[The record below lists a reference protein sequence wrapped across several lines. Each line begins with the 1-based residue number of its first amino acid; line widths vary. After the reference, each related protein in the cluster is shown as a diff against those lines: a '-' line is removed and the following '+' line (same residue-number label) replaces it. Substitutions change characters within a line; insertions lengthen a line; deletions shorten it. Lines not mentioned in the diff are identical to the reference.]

1 VRAAALRRRRLTLAL
16 LLAGCAG
23 CTVAEIKEKTH
34 QTVQSGSEVAGKAAM
49 KGKEVTGDTAV
60 KGKEL
65 AADTAE
71 HGKVVAKT
79 ASKALR
85 KGFADLKPQEEYF
98 IGRAVAARI
107 LGTYRALDDPAA
119 TRYLNAI
126 GLTLAEVSTN
136 PEVYGGWHF
145 ILLDSDEV
153 NAFAAPGGF
162 VFVTRGLYQSCR
174 TEDQLAAVVAHE
186 VGHVTLKHG
195 LAAIKTSRLTE
206 AFAIIGTSAVKEFTG
221 ADLKKVTEAFAG
233 TVDDIIDQMVSL
245 GYSRGQEYAAD
256 AEAGRIAYR
265 AGYNPAGLVEFLKTL
280 QERSAKAEKKGFF
293 STHPPAADRRQRV
306 ADQLAAEKLAGETD
320 PARTA
325 RFVKIR

>member
-1 VRAAALRRRRLTLAL
+1 VTNAVLHRRLALAL
-16 LLAGCAG
+16 LVAACAG

-34 QTVQSGSEVAGKAAM
+34 RTVQTGGEVAGKAAV
-49 KGKEVTGDTAV
+49 KGKEVAGDTAV

-79 ASKALR
+79 ASKAMR
-85 KGFADLKPQEEYF
+85 KGFADLTPQEEYY

-107 LGTYRALDDPAA
+107 LGTYRALDNPAA
-119 TRYLNAI
+119 TRYLNAV
-126 GLTLAEVSTN
+126 GLTLAQVSAN

-174 TEDQLAAVVAHE
+174 SEEQLAAVVGHE

-195 LAAIKTSRLTE
+195 LSAIKTSRLTE

-221 ADLKKVTEAFAG
+221 ADMKKVTEAFAG

-256 AEAGRIAYR
+256 AEAGRITYR
-265 AGYNPAGLVEFLKTL
+265 AGYNPAGLAEFLATL
-280 QERSAKAEKKGFF
+280 QERSVKAEKKGFF
-293 STHPPAADRRQRV
+293 STHPPAADRRVKVEQ
-306 ADQLAAEKLAGETD
+306 QLVAEKLTGETD